1 MGVEMR
7 SVPKEEARKMQLGKS
22 FKKLNLL
29 QKTIL
34 AILFVLLMIF
44 SFPIVLILIAGLLPT
59 ITVMYTDKHNY
70 DKQIIVGCFNI
81 AGVFFYLFGVINKF
95 SEKGSFNMADDIS
108 MLIVMLGMAPVGMFI
123 YNELPNLY
131 VYFKKANYQKRIE
144 KINKRLN
151 KLAEDWGIDINNISL
166 ESKD

>member
-1 MGVEMR
+1 MR

-34 AILFVLLMIF
+34 AILFVLLMIV

-95 SEKGSFNMADDIS
+95 SEKGLHADCHA
-108 MLIVMLGMAPVGMFI
+108 GNGGGG
-123 YNELPNLY
+123 N
-131 VYFKKANYQKRIE
+131 VY
-144 KINKRLN
+144 L
-151 KLAEDWGIDINNISL
+151 
-166 ESKD
+166 

>member
-1 MGVEMR
+1 
-7 SVPKEEARKMQLGKS
+7 
-22 FKKLNLL
+22 
-29 QKTIL
+29 
-34 AILFVLLMIF
+34 
-44 SFPIVLILIAGLLPT
+44 
-59 ITVMYTDKHNY
+59 
-70 DKQIIVGCFNI
+70 
-81 AGVFFYLFGVINKF
+81 
-95 SEKGSFNMADDIS
+95 
-108 MLIVMLGMAPVGMFI
+108 MLIVMLGMAAVGMFI